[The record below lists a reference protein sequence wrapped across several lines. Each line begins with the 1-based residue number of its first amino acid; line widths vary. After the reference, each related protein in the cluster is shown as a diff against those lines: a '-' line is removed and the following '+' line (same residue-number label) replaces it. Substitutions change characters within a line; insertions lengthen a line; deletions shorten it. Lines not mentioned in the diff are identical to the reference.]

1 MPSPRQAS
9 QTVSGIWPRPWQ
21 RGHGRVEVNVPKNEL
36 RDSCISPFPLQ
47 PEHVM
52 SLEPFFAP
60 EPSQVSHTL
69 VLESSTRRS
78 APNIDSR
85 KESSISIEMS
95 RPRRVRACPPPNTS
109 LNMSPRSNS
118 TLPPCPPK
126 PWKPWKL
133 EKSQPEA
140 GPPWAENPPPA
151 NVLPYVSY
159 SARFFLS
166 ESTEYASLTSL
177 NFASLPPFLS
187 GCNLCANFLN
197 ADFISSSLAVLEI
210 PKIS

>member
-85 KESSISIEMS
+85 KESSISIEIS

-109 LNMSPRSNS
+109 PNISPRSNS
-118 TLPPCPPK
+118 PPPNPCPPK
-126 PWKPWKL
+126 
-133 EKSQPEA
+133 E
-140 GPPWAENPPPA
+140 GPPPA
-151 NVLPYVSY
+151 EKFEKSKPPKPPCCGPPPPAQVLP
-159 SARFFLS
+159 
-166 ESTEYASLTSL
+166 
-177 NFASLPPFLS
+177 
-187 GCNLCANFLN
+187 
-197 ADFISSSLAVLEI
+197 
-210 PKIS
+210 